1 MKKRNFVPMAAFAT
15 SVALTAC
22 SGGAGA
28 SQEANQKAGQEA
40 NQETGQ
46 KQEGESPDGQENVEE
61 GKNSEAAA
69 GTEKANWTIEEA
81 IENHMRFS
89 GKGYYS
95 MYAEGTT
102 FYAAPTR

>member
-1 MKKRNFVPMAAFAT
+1 MKKRIFVPMAAFAA

-46 KQEGESPDGQENVEE
+46 KQEGESPDG
-61 GKNSEAAA
+61 
-69 GTEKANWTIEEA
+69 
-81 IENHMRFS
+81 
-89 GKGYYS
+89 
-95 MYAEGTT
+95 
-102 FYAAPTR
+102 

>member
-46 KQEGESPDGQENVEE
+46 KQEGESPDGQENGEK
-61 GKNSEAAA
+61 GKNSEAAS
-69 GTEKANWTIEEA
+69 GTEKASWTRKPLRTTCVFPERGFIPCTRREPLSTQRQ
-81 IENHMRFS
+81 MR
-89 GKGYYS
+89 
-95 MYAEGTT
+95 
-102 FYAAPTR
+102 